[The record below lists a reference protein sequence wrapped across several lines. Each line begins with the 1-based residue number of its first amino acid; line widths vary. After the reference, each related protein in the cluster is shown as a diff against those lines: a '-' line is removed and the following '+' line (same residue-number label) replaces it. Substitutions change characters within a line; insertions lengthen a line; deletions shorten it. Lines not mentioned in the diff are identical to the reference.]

1 MENKVRY
8 ILSVLIRCSINFLF
22 GGCVLF
28 VLYAVMQLFCFSS
41 FKIPS
46 DSMNPELITGDN
58 VLVAKPILG
67 ARVFNVFSSLRGEQ
81 TEIWRMPGF
90 REIKRNDVLVF
101 NFPHPNDWGKI
112 EMHIMKY
119 YIKRCI
125 AIPGDIISISKGYYK
140 IAGVDANVGN
150 MKSQERLSERH
161 SKDIEKNVFF
171 TFPFDSILHWNIKE
185 FGPLFVPK
193 RGDIINLNR
202 TSAVLYKKI
211 IEWEQKGTVSIVD
224 GIVLL
229 NGSPIRRYEFKKNY
243 YFMAGDRVE
252 DSQDSRYWGLLPEE
266 YIVGKAWVIWKS
278 VDKYTGAYRW
288 NRFFKRIN

>member
-1 MENKVRY
+1 MKIFMKHKLQLIGKRIIDLVFLII
-8 ILSVLIRCSINFLF
+8 ILCTCWLCALVFI
-22 GGCVLF
+22 
-28 VLYAVMQLFCFSS
+28 FSL

-81 TEIWRMPGF
+81 TGIWRMPGF

-224 GIVLL
+224 GTVLL
-229 NGSPIRRYEFKKNY
+229 NGNPIRRYEFKKIIILWL
-243 YFMAGDRVE
+243 AIVLKIRRTLVIGD
-252 DSQDSRYWGLLPEE
+252 YCLKNILLGKPGLS
-266 YIVGKAWVIWKS
+266 G
-278 VDKYTGAYRW
+278 
-288 NRFFKRIN
+288 NR